1 MQHSRDRIVTSHAGS
16 LPRPDALIAANQ
28 ARQSGGDV
36 DEARFQTQLQ
46 SAVVDVVRRQKELG
60 IDIPGDGEYGKAMGH
75 RVNYGAWWSYSFQR
89 LGGLDLT
96 GPGLYEI
103 PARRAQP
110 GEVVLT
116 SFADRRDRQRFA
128 AAYADPESGITTGP
142 RARTWP
148 ICTGPLTYTGH
159 DAIAR
164 DIANFKAG
172 LDACGIAEGFMTSVA
187 PGSASRISNAYYKT
201 EEEFMFACAEA
212 MREEYKAIVDAGLI
226 LQLDDPSIAENWDQI
241 NPEPTVEA
249 YRKFTMLR
257 VEALNAAIKGLP
269 RDRIRFH
276 LCWGS
281 WHGPHTTDIPMKDI
295 VDVMLAINCG
305 AYSFEAGNVRHEHEW
320 RVWQDVKLP
329 DDKLIL
335 PGVVSHAT
343 NVVEHPEL
351 VAERIVRFA
360 NLVGRERVI
369 AATDCGLG
377 GRVHA
382 DIAWAKLEALAQGAA
397 WPANSLAV
405 KAPVIARAKR
415 EAIPGDCRRCTPRN
429 ELRLLDDLHLRAV
442 RAFHEGDVTAVVG
455 RQLLQDAHA
464 VLAQRRQRAGIV
476 IGIHRHVLDAVV
488 LFVVLHGDQR
498 GDVELQTVQID
509 LHAAAGDVGLQ
520 LCAEIVDI
528 ELRGLV
534 RIGGLQVHVLDG
546 KGHGRSSLVDSGL
559 RGRKYC
565 SVNALT
571 ARN

>member
-28 ARQSGGDV
+28 ARQSGSDI

-46 SAVVDVVRRQKELG
+46 SAVVDVVRRQQELG

-110 GEVVLT
+110 DEVVLT

-164 DIANFKAG
+164 DIANFKLG
-172 LDACGIAEGFMTSVA
+172 LDACSIAEGFMTSVA
-187 PGSASRISNAYYKT
+187 PGSASRISNEYYKT
-201 EEEFMFACAEA
+201 EEEFMFACAAA

-249 YRKFTMLR
+249 YRKFTMQR

-295 VDVMLAINCG
+295 VDVMLAIDCG

-329 DDKLIL
+329 DGKFIL

-397 WPANSLAV
+397 LAS
-405 KAPVIARAKR
+405 K
-415 EAIPGDCRRCTPRN
+415 
-429 ELRLLDDLHLRAV
+429 
-442 RAFHEGDVTAVVG
+442 
-455 RQLLQDAHA
+455 QLW
-464 VLAQRRQRAGIV
+464 R
-476 IGIHRHVLDAVV
+476 
-488 LFVVLHGDQR
+488 
-498 GDVELQTVQID
+498 
-509 LHAAAGDVGLQ
+509 
-520 LCAEIVDI
+520 
-528 ELRGLV
+528 
-534 RIGGLQVHVLDG
+534 
-546 KGHGRSSLVDSGL
+546 
-559 RGRKYC
+559 
-565 SVNALT
+565 
-571 ARN
+571 